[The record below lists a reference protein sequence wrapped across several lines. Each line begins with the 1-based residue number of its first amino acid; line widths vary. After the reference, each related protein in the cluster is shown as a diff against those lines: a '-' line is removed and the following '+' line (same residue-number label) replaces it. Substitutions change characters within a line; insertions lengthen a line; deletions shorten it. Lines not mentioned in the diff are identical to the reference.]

1 MKYRFYLLAILF
13 YNLLYSQNNFEYE
26 RTWGTYFGAN
36 GGQIASVNVNK
47 GILFDSQKNMHIRG
61 TMWNMQNLSSTY
73 FNQFIL
79 GGGNSY
85 FTGNPNLFEVK
96 ISSMGIPT
104 YYSYNNSSSSTLLEK
119 IDHQDNKYYIIESAN
134 PSIQSTAGTYLP
146 IDPQPSSTRKIILA
160 KYSPTGSLLWASY
173 LPSTSKPIN
182 IEVDE
187 ANNVYLSGNTRMAQN
202 VATNG
207 VFQENFD
214 LIYNPDGSIVPNG
227 YLLKLS
233 PNGQRI
239 WGSYLPCGG
248 SYAMQYYNGAIY
260 MITDRNTNPALNT
273 MATPGAFQTSIAG
286 TSLTKMN
293 TANGTRQWGTYY
305 GPPTSTGLAII
316 TDLAVNETGIYIT
329 GTDYNYDGSSFFGT
343 ATSYKQFVTGGSDL
357 FLSKFSL
364 SGNRD
369 WSTYF
374 GSSAE
379 DTNEFDQV
387 IALDG
392 NDVYISGTTYAAGNN
407 IATLGSYQ
415 PTPEFNNPTSY
426 NLYFAKFHSSGNLSW
441 CSYYGGSSSYASIL
455 IPINIAFDN
464 NSLFLFGS
472 TNSNNGF
479 STEGA
484 WMFTRN
490 PSNTNDL
497 TSFIAKFNLK
507 DNLGVTEATI
517 QKDFFLY
524 DNPNNGNFT
533 LQGSLLTKKKLSM
546 KLYDTAGR
554 VITTKKLNNEFKQN
568 FDLQGS
574 LQNGNYIIEIS
585 ENNTMIKTFKMT
597 VK

>member
-13 YNLLYSQNNFEYE
+13 CNLLYSQNNFEYE

-85 FTGNPNLFEVK
+85 FAGNSNHFEVK

-104 YYSYNNSSSSTLLEK
+104 YYGYNNSLSPTLLEK

-134 PSIQSTAGTYLP
+134 PSIQATAGSYLSV
-146 IDPQPSSTRKIILA
+146 DPQPSSTRKIILA

-173 LPSTSKPIN
+173 LPSTSNPVD

-187 ANNVYLSGNTRMAQN
+187 ANNVYLSGNTILSQGIS
-202 VATNG
+202 TSG
-207 VFQENFD
+207 VLQENFD
-214 LIYNPDGSIVPNG
+214 LLYYPNGNIVPNG

-233 PNGQRI
+233 PNGQRL
-239 WGSYLPCGG
+239 WGSYLPSGG
-248 SYAMQYYNGAIY
+248 SYSMQYYNDALY

-273 MATPGAFQTSIAG
+273 MATTGAFQTSIAG

-305 GPPTSTGLAII
+305 GPPASTSLAII

-343 ATSYKQFVTGGSDL
+343 PTSYRQFVTGGSDL

-374 GSSAE
+374 GSSTE
-379 DTNEFDQV
+379 DTNEFDKV
-387 IALDG
+387 IALNG
-392 NDVYISGTTYAAGNN
+392 NDVYITGNTYGSGSNIRIVSTYAR
-407 IATLGSYQ
+407 I
-415 PTPEFNNPTSY
+415 
-426 NLYFAKFHSSGNLSW
+426 
-441 CSYYGGSSSYASIL
+441 
-455 IPINIAFDN
+455 
-464 NSLFLFGS
+464 
-472 TNSNNGF
+472 
-479 STEGA
+479 
-484 WMFTRN
+484 
-490 PSNTNDL
+490 
-497 TSFIAKFNLK
+497 
-507 DNLGVTEATI
+507 
-517 QKDFFLY
+517 
-524 DNPNNGNFT
+524 
-533 LQGSLLTKKKLSM
+533 
-546 KLYDTAGR
+546 
-554 VITTKKLNNEFKQN
+554 
-568 FDLQGS
+568 
-574 LQNGNYIIEIS
+574 
-585 ENNTMIKTFKMT
+585 
-597 VK
+597 